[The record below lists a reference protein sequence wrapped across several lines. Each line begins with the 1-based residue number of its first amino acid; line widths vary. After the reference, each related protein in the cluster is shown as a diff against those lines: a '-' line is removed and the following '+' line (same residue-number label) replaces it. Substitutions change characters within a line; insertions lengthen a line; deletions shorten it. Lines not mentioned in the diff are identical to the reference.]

1 MLPPIGIP
9 SFNLWEQGFRPLE
22 ASLPMIKWRPKHHPL
37 PSEVSSVA
45 LQTVIGS
52 LSTDSGRARLQ
63 NHAVGFFQYLIY
75 KKSRR
80 RAHISTKLCNFA
92 PVNEKK
98 PLLGMTP
105 DELREVALSLGMPA
119 FTGKQMAQWL
129 YQRHVRSIDEMTNLS
144 KANRERLA
152 LEYCVGAMEPI
163 DCQRSVDGTI
173 KYLFPARCFPVG
185 RDSVATNSTRFVET
199 VFIPDGE
206 RATLCVS
213 SQVGCKMNC
222 LFCQTG
228 KQGFEGNL
236 TAGDILNQIYALP
249 EADRLTNIVFMGQ
262 GEPMDNL
269 DAVLRATEILTAPW
283 GWGWSPKRIT
293 VSSVGIPRKLER
305 FLKESECHLA
315 ISLHSPLHEQRAQ
328 LMPAE
333 KAMPAKEVIALL
345 AAQDF
350 THQRRISFEYIM
362 FGGLNDSRQ
371 HAQAVVDLLQPLDK
385 AIGGKWD
392 SQLRV
397 NLIRFHQIP
406 DVDLPAADE
415 HRMEQ
420 FRDYLCQH
428 GITTTIRA
436 SRGQDIYAAC
446 GLLTTDKKKALAE
459 GRKAGNVKS

>member
-1 MLPPIGIP
+1 M
-9 SFNLWEQGFRPLE
+9 
-22 ASLPMIKWRPKHHPL
+22 
-37 PSEVSSVA
+37 
-45 LQTVIGS
+45 
-52 LSTDSGRARLQ
+52 
-63 NHAVGFFQYLIY
+63 
-75 KKSRR
+75 
-80 RAHISTKLCNFA
+80 
-92 PVNEKK
+92 NEKK

-105 DELREVALSLGMPA
+105 DELCQVALSLGMPA
-119 FTGKQMAQWL
+119 FTGRQMAQWL
-129 YQRHVRSIDEMTNLS
+129 YQRRVRSIDEMTNLS
-144 KANRERLA
+144 KANRQRLA
-152 LEYCVGAMEPI
+152 RDYCVGAMDPI
-163 DCQRSVDGTI
+163 DCQRSVDGTV
-173 KYLFPARCFPVG
+173 KYLFPVQG
-185 RDSVATNSTRFVET
+185 RQVCDHPMSTEGGLFVET

-249 EADRLTNIVFMGQ
+249 EAGRLTNIVFMGQ

-269 DAVLRATEILTAPW
+269 DAVLRATQVLTAPW
-283 GWGWSPKRIT
+283 GWAWSPKRIT
-293 VSSVGIPRKLER
+293 VSTVGIPQKLER
-305 FLKESECHLA
+305 FLRESECHVA
-315 ISLHSPLHEQRAQ
+315 VSLHSPLHEQRAL

-333 KAMPAKEVIALL
+333 KAMTAQEIIALL
-345 AAQDF
+345 AAHDF
-350 THQRRISFEYIM
+350 THQRRVSFEYIM
-362 FGGLNDSRQ
+362 FGGLNDTRR
-371 HAQAVVDLLQPLDK
+371 HAQAVIDLLKPLEG

-406 DVDLPAADE
+406 GVDLPPADE

-428 GITTTIRA
+428 GVTTTIRA

-446 GLLTTDKKKALAE
+446 GLLTTDRKKALAE
-459 GRKAGNVKS
+459 GKHPDSRKP